1 METVVNN
8 PTPVQESGDKGGTG
22 FLIGTIIL
30 VIFVGVLLYFAIPAI
45 KNMGPIQVNVPAPQV
60 IVPDKIQVETTT
72 PVPTQ

>member
-8 PTPVQESGDKGGTG
+8 PTPVQESVDKGGTG

-30 VIFVGVLLYFAIPAI
+30 VIFFGILLYFAIPAI

-60 IVPDKIQVETTT
+60 VVPDNIKVETTT
-72 PVPTQ
+72 PLPTK